1 MSVSK
6 ILWSAGTKFLKFL
19 CMSCV
24 GLIALE
30 RLGHKLLIFY
40 ISNISFEQVKNESNT
55 EECYVEIVNV
65 DNDEI
70 DGNDR
75 ITL

>member
-1 MSVSK
+1 MYV
-6 ILWSAGTKFLKFL
+6 LCWSNTA
-19 CMSCV
+19 
-24 GLIALE
+24 IE
-30 RLGHKLLIFY
+30 RLGHKLLIFF
-40 ISNISFEQVKNESNT
+40 ISKISFEQVKNESYT